1 MNWKWARTLLVGV
14 VLTAAHVALGAG
26 LYSLTYWL
34 YFQAGVKWTPDPV
47 VPQIQGIQ
55 ELVGQ
60 LLAALITVPA
70 VLLAR
75 HNIRQNLSVAIV
87 WPLAYA
93 VLPFVLPHVVAW
105 LLAAFGLFVG
115 GLVLLRNSAPQGGG

>member
-1 MNWKWARTLLVGV
+1 MNWMWAHRLLGGV
-14 VLTAAHVALGAG
+14 ALTAAHVALGVG
-26 LYSLTYWL
+26 LCSLTYWL
-34 YFQAGVKWTPDPV
+34 YFQVGMRWTPDPV
-47 VPQIQGIQ
+47 VAYIEGVLALI
-55 ELVGQ
+55 GQ

-93 VLPFVLPHVVAW
+93 ALPFVLPNVVAW

-115 GLVLLRNSAPQGGG
+115 GLLLLRNSAPQGAG